1 MDVYINNASLTK
13 PKFYLIYVFV
23 FFSGFANLATEIIGP
38 RLVASLFGST
48 TVIWATIISVTLL
61 GISLGYYVA
70 GRVPLKRVPQVLPL
84 VLLVNA
90 FWLLGISWLIWRFPE
105 GLLSYGYISILII
118 ASLAFIVPAM
128 LFSMASPLSI
138 TLLSENRPP
147 EWITR
152 MVGNILATGT
162 AGSILGALVAA
173 FYLIPWV
180 GLALSLQIFSVGCV
194 VFAAYF
200 LSSRLRLLALLALLV
215 CVLIP
220 QPSYEWA
227 SASGWKLLEQ
237 REGYYQTIRVY
248 TDDVTF
254 LRMHLGPSYETEV
267 NLISGEPGL
276 KYARTMID
284 LVAEPAGKEILII
297 GGAGHSQAHT
307 LEARGALVTEVEI
320 DPFVVRLSDKYFNPI
335 QGEVVVQD
343 GRAYIDQA
351 DPGQFDYVFIDAF
364 SGPDSVPPQLTT
376 LEFFQSVRRVL
387 KPEGRMIFNFIG
399 VPSGVRS
406 ASFRAIGTT
415 MKAAFE
421 DVRASTPIGNSI
433 QNIVFVASRSIMS
446 DLDYGPAPADGYLLT
461 DDLNPI
467 EVFLERARGGEI
479 YYRR

>member
-1 MDVYINNASLTK
+1 MSVDTRKAPLSYIKTV
-13 PKFYLIYVFV
+13 LIYVFV

-61 GISLGYYVA
+61 GISLGYFIA
-70 GRVPLKRVPQVLPL
+70 GRVPLRRVLQVLPL

-105 GLLSYGYISILII
+105 GWLSLGYFSILII

-138 TLLSENRPP
+138 TLLSENHPP

-152 MVGNILATGT
+152 LVGNILATGT

-180 GLALSLQIFSVGCV
+180 GLAFSLRIFAIGCV
-194 VFAAYF
+194 LFAAYF
-200 LSSRLRLLALLALLV
+200 LSGRLRLVALLALLACILV
-215 CVLIP
+215 P
-220 QPSYEWA
+220 QPSYEWV
-227 SASGWKLLEQ
+227 SASGWELLEQ

-248 TDDVTF
+248 TDDIIF
-254 LRMHLGPSYETEV
+254 LRLHLGPSYETEV
-267 NLISGEPGL
+267 NLITGEPGL
-276 KYARTMID
+276 KYARTMVD
-284 LVAEPAGKEILII
+284 LVVEPAGKKVLII

-320 DPFVVRLSDKYFNPI
+320 DPFVVRLSDKYFGPI

-343 GRAYIDQA
+343 GRAFIDQA
-351 DPGQFDYVFIDAF
+351 DPGQFDFVFIDAF

-399 VPSGVRS
+399 VPSGVGA

-415 MKAAFE
+415 MTAAFE
-421 DVRASTPIGNSI
+421 DVRASTPIGNTI
-433 QNIVFVASRSIMS
+433 QNIVFVASSSIMS
-446 DLDYGPAPADGYLLT
+446 DLDYGPAPTDGYLLS